1 MLSNGV
7 DRYIQVFGHPFLVLY
22 QVLVLHSNNQQIS
35 QRSSRQ
41 KSKVK
46 IIPAKNITASQKVV
60 ENSSTSV
67 VDGMDEYKQLK
78 SKLLVLTLAVGAII
92 GLAVWFWYGW
102 KIFLSYAI
110 GALVG
115 TVYFRMLTKSVDR
128 LGGESNRLG
137 FTRLGLFVLLIA
149 IAAKSEQL
157 EILPA
162 FFGFMTYK
170 VAVLV
175 IVAQDLSKS

>member
-1 MLSNGV
+1 M
-7 DRYIQVFGHPFLVLY
+7 
-22 QVLVLHSNNQQIS
+22 
-35 QRSSRQ
+35 
-41 KSKVK
+41 K
-46 IIPAKNITASQKVV
+46 IIPAKSTTISQAFV
-60 ENSSTSV
+60 EKSSTSV
-67 VDGMDEYKQLK
+67 NDGMEEYNRLK
-78 SKLLVLTLAVGAII
+78 FKLLVLTLAAGVVI

-102 KIFLSYAI
+102 KIALSYAV

-115 TVYFRMLTKSVDR
+115 AVYFRMLTKSVDR

-137 FTRLGLFVLLIA
+137 FSRLGLFVILIA

-170 VAVLV
+170 VAVLA

>member
-1 MLSNGV
+1 M
-7 DRYIQVFGHPFLVLY
+7 
-22 QVLVLHSNNQQIS
+22 
-35 QRSSRQ
+35 
-41 KSKVK
+41 KV
-46 IIPAKNITASQKVV
+46 IPAKNSSVSQTVV
-60 ENSSTSV
+60 EKSSTSFA
-67 VDGMDEYKQLK
+67 DGLEEYNRLK
-78 SKLLVLTLAVGAII
+78 MKLLVLTVISGVVID
-92 GLAVWFWYGW
+92 LAVWFCYGW
-102 KIFLSYAI
+102 KIALSYAV

-137 FTRLGLFVLLIA
+137 FSRLGLFVLLMA
-149 IAAKSEQL
+149 IAAKSDQL

-162 FFGFMTYK
+162 FLGFMTYK

>member
-1 MLSNGV
+1 
-7 DRYIQVFGHPFLVLY
+7 
-22 QVLVLHSNNQQIS
+22 
-35 QRSSRQ
+35 
-41 KSKVK
+41 VK
-46 IIPAKNITASQKVV
+46 IIPAKNSTVSQVIV

-67 VDGMDEYKQLK
+67 SDGMEEYNRLK
-78 SKLLVLTLAVGAII
+78 SKLLVLTIASGVVI

-102 KIFLSYAI
+102 KIALSYGV

-115 TVYFRMLTKSVDR
+115 SVYFRMLTKSVDR

-137 FTRLGLFVLLIA
+137 FARLGLFVLLMA
-149 IAAKSEQL
+149 IAAKSDQL

-162 FFGFMTYK
+162 FLGFMTYK

>member
-1 MLSNGV
+1 
-7 DRYIQVFGHPFLVLY
+7 
-22 QVLVLHSNNQQIS
+22 
-35 QRSSRQ
+35 
-41 KSKVK
+41 VK
-46 IIPAKNITASQKVV
+46 IIPAKNSTVSQTVV
-60 ENSSTSV
+60 TNPSTSV
-67 VDGMDEYKQLK
+67 DDGMDEYNRLK
-78 SKLLVLTLAVGAII
+78 SKLLLLTLAVGAII

-102 KIFLSYAI
+102 KIFLSYAV

-137 FTRLGLFVLLIA
+137 FSRLGLFVLLMA
-149 IAAKSEQL
+149 IAAKSDQL

-175 IVAQDLSKS
+175 IIAQDLSKS